1 MHTCNGVQVTLL
13 ALALFGPSAAN
24 AQGGVYRQKV
34 DTSVTLERG
43 GTLSVSVHAGSVT
56 VSGTSGSTVRIQGTI
71 ERGDL
76 ELRARS
82 SIVAISTN
90 QEGPR
95 GGRADL
101 QISLP
106 TGTRVVMEGFS
117 APFSV
122 TGVKGEVKLETLSG
136 TVQVSDA
143 VGKVNVSSV
152 SGSIDVKQV
161 KGDVWAEAVSG
172 RLDLTDIEGD
182 IESESV
188 SGRITM
194 SGATSRLVRAETVS
208 GSIGYSGTFDP
219 GGNYVFKSHSGRLTL
234 GLPADAGA
242 TVSLETFSGNV
253 DSEFP
258 VTLEAGTTRGGHESR
273 FEFRIGT
280 GRSRI
285 VAETF
290 SGDIRIQRSTTRDNR
305 E

>member
-1 MHTCNGVQVTLL
+1 MSCPVVRL
-13 ALALFGPSAAN
+13 ALVAGALIGPSAAS
-24 AQGGVYRQKV
+24 AQSAVARQRV

-56 VSGTSGSTVRIQGTI
+56 VSGTSGSTVRIQGTV
-71 ERGDL
+71 ERSDF

-82 SIVAISTN
+82 TSVTISAS
-90 QEGPR
+90 QERR
-95 GGRADL
+95 GRGRADL
-101 QISLP
+101 QISVP
-106 TGTRVVMEGFS
+106 TGTRIVMDGFS
-117 APFSV
+117 APFTV

-136 TVQVSDA
+136 RIAVSDA
-143 VGKVNVSSV
+143 VGKVNLSSV
-152 SGSIDVKQV
+152 SGSVDVKQV
-161 KGDVWAEAVSG
+161 KGDLWAEAVSG
-172 RLDLTDIEGD
+172 RLDLADVEGD

-188 SGRITM
+188 SGRITV
-194 SGATSRLVRAETVS
+194 SGAISRLVRAETVS

-258 VTLEAGTTRGGHESR
+258 VTMEPGTTRGGHDSR

-280 GRSRI
+280 GKSRI

-305 E
+305 D